1 MIPCCSSV
9 SAKPAV
15 GRAGSAPLI
24 RRDFGLRPLPN
35 ADSLGD
41 VATFF
46 GALLSRKRS
55 PYDSAWQA
63 GEQWAAVVENFRTR
77 PRHVDLSSRYIRIPA
92 VHSRCNPC
100 CSSLLVP
107 YIGGCDLFDLVLES
121 LEERGTRPE
130 VVRRFV
136 ALDEPW
142 SAGL

>member
-92 VHSRCNPC
+92 VNSLRESPLIDATRWSELQLFLR
-100 CSSLLVP
+100 SSGRGDGARLLR
-107 YIGGCDLFDLVLES
+107 YGS
-121 LEERGTRPE
+121 
-130 VVRRFV
+130 
-136 ALDEPW
+136 
-142 SAGL
+142 